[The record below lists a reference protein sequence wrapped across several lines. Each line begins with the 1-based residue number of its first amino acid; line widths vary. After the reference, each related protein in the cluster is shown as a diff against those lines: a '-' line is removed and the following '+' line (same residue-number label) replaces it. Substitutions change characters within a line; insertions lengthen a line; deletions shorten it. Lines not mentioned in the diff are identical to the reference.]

1 MAAGPGQG
9 RPSDDGPDDGP
20 DPGRAAGAPGSVALH
35 WFGRVAHGRPLVLL
49 HGFAGAPASWE
60 PVLQALPAPR
70 AAVAVALPGH
80 HPSSLVAPGFEANVD
95 AVARALEVAGLAG
108 CELAGYSLGGRVA
121 LGLAVRHPHLA
132 ARLTVIGA
140 HPGLERDQD
149 RQQRVAQDRAW
160 ITLLRERG
168 LAAFV
173 AAWEQQPLFATQAR
187 LGAEVLAGQQRVRAG
202 HDAAAL
208 ALSLEHM
215 GLGVM
220 PAYGPHLG
228 ALAMPVTWIA
238 GALDEKFAA
247 LARAAVDRL
256 AQAGRPA
263 RLALVPGSG
272 HNVLLEQPAALA
284 ALLCA
289 PEPATAR

>member
-1 MAAGPGQG
+1 MAAGPPGGQPSEAGPDQG
-9 RPSDDGPDDGP
+9 RADGAPA
-20 DPGRAAGAPGSVALH
+20 RAALY
-35 WFGRVAHGRPLVLL
+35 WFGRVSHGRPLVLL

-60 PVLQALPAPR
+60 PLVHALPAPR

-80 HPSSLVAPGFEANVD
+80 HPASPVAPGFEANLD
-95 AVARALEVAGLAG
+95 TVARALEAAGLAD
-108 CELAGYSLGGRVA
+108 CDLVGYSLGGRVA
-121 LGLAVRHPHLA
+121 LGLAVRHPRLFA
-132 ARLTVIGA
+132 SLTVIGA
-140 HPGLERDQD
+140 HPGLEQDQE
-149 RQQRVAQDRAW
+149 RQQRVAQDHAW
-160 ITLLRERG
+160 IALLRERG

-173 AAWEQQPLFATQAR
+173 AAWERQPLFATQQR
-187 LGAEVLAGQQRVRAG
+187 LAAEVLAGQQRIRAG
-202 HDAAAL
+202 HDAEAL
-208 ALSLEHM
+208 ALSLQYM

-220 PAYGPHLG
+220 PAYGPHLD

-263 RLALVPGSG
+263 RLALVPDSG
-272 HNVLLEQPAALA
+272 HNVPLEQPAALA

-289 PEPATAR
+289 PAPAR